1 MILYILLCVKMRYV
15 HYRNTHIHINL
26 LRFNKVYLYILT
38 DTLQAIARISE
49 HKLLSGYQI
58 DCKNECCKT
67 RKAQALSRR

>member
-38 DTLQAIARISE
+38 QILHSVARISE
-49 HKLLSGYQI
+49 HKLLSEYPT
-58 DCKNECCKT
+58 D
-67 RKAQALSRR
+67 